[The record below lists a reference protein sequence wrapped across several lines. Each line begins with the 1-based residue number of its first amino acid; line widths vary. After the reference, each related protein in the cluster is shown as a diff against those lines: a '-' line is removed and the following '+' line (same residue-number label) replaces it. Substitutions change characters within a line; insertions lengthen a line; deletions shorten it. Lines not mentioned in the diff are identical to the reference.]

1 MGVSVTRDVEISE
14 VEFPDEGVGVA
25 EDGKV
30 SCVVRKGEADL
41 NQVEAIH
48 VGFEHDVVRGGLR
61 VDGIVVENGTRNGTS
76 EIVLRPIKRQPATH
90 YVVPTS
96 LMTFP

>member
-1 MGVSVTRDVEISE
+1 MSVTRDVEISE
-14 VEFPDEGVGVA
+14 VEFPNEGVGVA

-48 VGFEHDVVRGGLR
+48 VGFEHDVVRGGL
-61 VDGIVVENGTRNGTS
+61 
-76 EIVLRPIKRQPATH
+76 A
-90 YVVPTS
+90 
-96 LMTFP
+96 MA